1 MRRDIP
7 PNWSVD
13 VVACR
18 PLSTGNSLR
27 PALINRLQSMSLVS
41 TIKCTAKRHLFLS
54 LNLKFRKLNVFNVEM
69 VETFGR
75 APSIEFKWI
84 FFVAHRHYQRVHDD
98 DQFINNRW
106 LGPVVDRWHS
116 LHHPSSGRR
125 NDSASDHTSS
135 HEIHFSKMKRI
146 LPLLFFKVFKYEIL
160 LT

>member
-75 APSIEFKWI
+75 APLNLNESSSWLIDIISVSTMMINSSITGDLDQWWIGGTRSIIHQVDAEMTRPRITHLHTEFIFQKWKE
-84 FFVAHRHYQRVHDD
+84 FF
-98 DQFINNRW
+98 
-106 LGPVVDRWHS
+106 HS
-116 LHHPSSGRR
+116 
-125 NDSASDHTSS
+125 
-135 HEIHFSKMKRI
+135 
-146 LPLLFFKVFKYEIL
+146 FFQSIQI
-160 LT
+160 